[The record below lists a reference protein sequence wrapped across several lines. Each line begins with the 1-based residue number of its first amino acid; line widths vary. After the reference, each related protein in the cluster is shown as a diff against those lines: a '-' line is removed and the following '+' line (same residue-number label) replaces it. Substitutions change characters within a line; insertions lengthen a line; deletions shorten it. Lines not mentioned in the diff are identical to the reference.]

1 MKMKTVSIDG
11 AMGEGGGQVLR
22 SSLTLAML
30 TGTRVDITRIR
41 AGRPKPGLMRQHR
54 MSVEAAATICRG
66 EAEGAELGSTN
77 LRFTPGRVRAGE
89 YAFAIATA
97 GSANLVLQ
105 TILLPLALADGPST
119 VILEG
124 GTHNPMAPPFDF
136 LVHTFLPVLARMGAK
151 VTMSLER
158 HGFVPAGGGRM
169 VVSIEPVAKL
179 APVELVSRK
188 VGFKVSGRV
197 VVSNLEGKL
206 AYRQRTALAAAMG
219 MPEDDIEVASVR
231 SAGPGNVLQLTI
243 DTGEHRE
250 VVTGFGER
258 GTGTEKIVA
267 EMVREARAYV
277 DSDAGVGIHLADQL
291 LLPFAIAGGGRFT
304 TAEVTG
310 HTATNAKVIESF
322 MPLRVTFEEGARSA
336 LVEVKQ

>member
-1 MKMKTVSIDG
+1 MKTVSIDG

-30 TGTRVDITRIR
+30 TGNRVDITRIR

-54 MSVEAAATICRG
+54 MSVEAAAAICGG
-66 EAEGAELGSTN
+66 EAEGAELGSTS
-77 LRFTPGRVRAGE
+77 LRFTPGRVRAGD

-105 TILLPLALADGPST
+105 TILLPLVLADGPST
-119 VILEG
+119 VTLEG

-151 VTMSLER
+151 VTLSLER

-169 VVSIEPVAKL
+169 TVRIEPVAKL
-179 APVELVSRK
+179 SPVELTSRGPVIK
-188 VGFKVSGRV
+188 QSGRV
-197 VVSNLEGKL
+197 IISNLEGKL
-206 AYRQRTALAAAMG
+206 AYRQRTALAAAMA
-219 MPEDDIEVASVR
+219 MSEEDIAVESVR

-243 DTGEHRE
+243 DTGDHCE

-258 GTGTEKIVA
+258 RTGTEKIVA
-267 EMVREARAYV
+267 EMVREAKGYV
-277 DSDAGVGIHLADQL
+277 ESDASVGIHLADQL

-304 TAEVTG
+304 TAEVTA
-310 HTATNAKVIESF
+310 HTTTNAKVIESF
-322 MPLRVTFEEGARSA
+322 LPLRVTFEEGARGA
-336 LVEVKQ
+336 LVEVGQ